1 MTAYA
6 LQISCHAKIPHDGG
20 SFPIAENWQFKFF
33 VPPGHELPYALS
45 EDIYAELCA
54 GDVDAANA
62 RVRHT
67 YFAGAPLT
75 NYALWSLQDPRYVS
89 GALLVGS
96 SEALIDIGDIS
107 EHDPISLSNLLALTV
122 EELGIDVGKDDVT
135 VYFNAC
141 R

>member
-1 MTAYA
+1 MTEYA
-6 LQISCHAKIPHDGG
+6 LQISCHASVPHDGG
-20 SFPIAENWQFKFF
+20 SFPVAEGWQYKFF
-33 VPPGHELPYALS
+33 VPPGHALPYGLS

-67 YFAGAPLT
+67 YFADAPLT

-107 EHDPISLSNLLALTV
+107 EDNPISLTGLLALVV
-122 EELGIDVGKDDVT
+122 EALNIDVGRDEVT